1 MIRRPP
7 RSTLF
12 PYTTLFRSGAVERDL
27 EAIREA
33 GFGEQALGTR
43 QVTLWRDE
51 GRVEA
56 EVQAGEQGGD
66 PLRLAVEHARD
77 ELVRVD
83 RRDDRLTHPLICRWA
98 SVNTNEAMLGV
109 ELVRIEH
116 QLNRPYAGSGREEE
130 SRMTRND
137 SREVGR
143 DIHTEVNLAV
153 LERRDP
159 DGIVGNRSKNDVFN
173 PRSAA
178 PIVIVRLEHN
188 LLVLGPPDE
197 LVRAGANRIS

>member
-66 PLRLAVEHARD
+66 PLRLAVEHLRD

-83 RRDDRLTHPLICRWA
+83 RRDDRLTHPLICRWP
-98 SVNTNEAMLGV
+98 SVNTNKAMFGV

-130 SRMTRND
+130 SRMARD
-137 SREVGR
+137 HSREVRR
-143 DIHTEVNLAV
+143 DIHTEVNLAL

-159 DGIVGNRSKNDVFN
+159 DGIVGNRSEDDVFD
-173 PRSAA
+173 PRSAT
-178 PIVIVRLEHN
+178 PIVIVRLE
-188 LLVLGPPDE
+188 
-197 LVRAGANRIS
+197 R